1 MRKTRSLL
9 KKGILLLFVAL
20 LLIPLGGSAESQ
32 LFTLPQTSANILF
45 AGDILCLAGQLS
57 EAKSGSG
64 WNFGYVFSEIA
75 SILKAADFTVGNLEA
90 PIAGAE
96 NGVTQYNQVDEQGNK
111 INPVLNAPVEFID
124 AVSEAGFDM
133 LVTANNHSFDK
144 GDEGVYRTIKEVNSR
159 GIYTS
164 GTYTSPY
171 MHDNTPIVR
180 INDIAVAILA
190 YTKPLNANAGPYRAS
205 SDQSKLNLLDIT
217 RVGQDITNVKMRGAE
232 YVIAFV
238 HWGNENT
245 HEVSDYQKQT
255 AQELADAGVDM
266 IIGSHP
272 HVVQPVK
279 FIKTTANGS
288 EKEVMVVYSLGN
300 FVSSMPR
307 EINNDS
313 FLLNVELERNADGLV
328 SLKEATYLCT
338 TTTTV
343 SGKRFGI
350 LPSRQ
355 ALSAGQNLVTV
366 KASIDR
372 TVNILGD
379 VIKEVDAFTYNTS
392 EDS

>member
-1 MRKTRSLL
+1 MQKTRSFF
-9 KKGILLLFVAL
+9 KKGILLLFVVL
-20 LLIPLGGSAESQ
+20 LLIPLGGSAENQ
-32 LFTLPQTSANILF
+32 VITLSQTSANILF

-57 EAKSGSG
+57 EAKAGSG
-64 WNFGYVFSEIA
+64 WNFSYVFSQIA
-75 SILKAADFTVGNLEA
+75 PILKSADFTVGNLET
-90 PIAGAE
+90 PISGAE
-96 NGVTQYNQVDEQGNK
+96 NGVSQYNQVDENGNK
-111 INPVLNAPVEFID
+111 INPVLNAPVEFMD
-124 AVSEAGFDM
+124 AVADAGFDM

-144 GDEGVYRTIKEVNSR
+144 GDEGLYRTIKEVNSR

-180 INDIAVAILA
+180 INGIAVAILA
-190 YTKPLNANAGPYRAS
+190 YTKPLNANAGAYRAS
-205 SDQSKLNLLDIT
+205 ADQSKLNLLDIT
-217 RVGQDITNVKMRGAE
+217 RVKQDIANVKMRNAE

-279 FIKTTANGS
+279 FIQTTASGT
-288 EKEVMVVYSLGN
+288 EKEVLVAYSLGN

-313 FLLNVELERNADGLV
+313 FLLNVELERGADGV
-328 SLKEATYLCT
+328 VALKEATYLCT

-343 SGKRFGI
+343 NGKRFGI

-355 ALSAGQNLVTV
+355 ALSQNLNPVTA

-372 TVNILGD
+372 TVNIIGD
-379 VIKEVDAFTYNTS
+379 VIKEVSAFSYDNGEET
-392 EDS
+392 